1 MMRVLPEH
9 LPQLAHRRN
18 SKSRLVLTEPE
29 PPSLKKGNRPTKRAI
44 RMANALVLEQKL
56 HSGEFRSLTDVCD
69 TFGITCMVLSK
80 TLDMLDHTPEEISD
94 ILRETY

>member
-1 MMRVLPEH
+1 MRSTSTEVIK
-9 LPQLAHRRN
+9 LALRRN

-56 HSGEFRSLTDVCD
+56 HSGELRSLADIRMTY
-69 TFGITCMVLSK
+69 GITCMVLSK
-80 TLDMLDHTPEEISD
+80 TLDMLDHTPEEISA
-94 ILRETY
+94 ILRETC

>member
-1 MMRVLPEH
+1 MRTTSTEIIK
-9 LPQLAHRRN
+9 LALRRN

-56 HSGEFRSLTDVCD
+56 HAGEFRSLTDVCD
-69 TFGITCMVLSK
+69 TFGITRMVLSK
-80 TLDMLDHTPEEISD
+80 TLDMLDHTPEEISS

>member
-1 MMRVLPEH
+1 MRTTSTEVIK
-9 LPQLAHRRN
+9 LALRRN

-29 PPSLKKGNRPTKRAI
+29 PPSLKMGNRPTKRAI

-56 HSGEFRSLTDVCD
+56 HVGEFRSLTDVCD
-69 TFGITCMVLSK
+69 TFGITRMVLSK
-80 TLDMLDHTPEEISD
+80 TLDMLDHTPEEISS